1 MLTFMLFI
9 VDCGSLFLSESYD
22 NVTIHVL
29 CSQHSDC
36 ESRQKILNTEIA
48 MMKDDIKKV
57 CR

>member
-9 VDCGSLFLSESYD
+9 VDCGSLFLSESYV

-36 ESRQKILNTEIA
+36 EMHQKTLYSEIA
-48 MMKDDIKKV
+48 WMKDAIKKV
-57 CR
+57 CH